1 MKIKLLTPTAKVPV
15 RATSGSAGYDL
26 FFDGIAPNTDAYMTH
41 IITISTGIAVEIPQ
55 GYVGLL
61 FPRSSI
67 YKTNLRLANSVGV
80 IDSDYRGDVRVIF
93 DTRMFPGMFGYNVG
107 DRVAQLVLT
116 PVYNPELTV
125 TEELDPT
132 QRWLGGFGSTGK

>member
-26 FFDGIAPNTDAYMTH
+26 FFDDIVPNTDAYMTH
-41 IITISTGIAVEIPQ
+41 LVTISTGIAVEIPM

-116 PVYNPELTV
+116 SVYNPELVV
-125 TEELDPT
+125 TKELDPT

>member
-26 FFDGIAPNTDAYMTH
+26 FFDDIVPNTDAYMTH
-41 IITISTGIAVEIPQ
+41 LVTISTGIAVEIPM

-116 PVYNPELTV
+116 PVYNPELVV

>member
-15 RATSGSAGYDL
+15 RATNGSAGYDL
-26 FFDGIAPNTDAYMTH
+26 FFDGIVPNTDAYMTH
-41 IITISTGIAVEIPQ
+41 IVTISTGIAVEIPQ

-93 DTRMFPGMFGYNVG
+93 DVRMFPGMSGYHVG

-116 PVYNPELTV
+116 PVYNPELIV